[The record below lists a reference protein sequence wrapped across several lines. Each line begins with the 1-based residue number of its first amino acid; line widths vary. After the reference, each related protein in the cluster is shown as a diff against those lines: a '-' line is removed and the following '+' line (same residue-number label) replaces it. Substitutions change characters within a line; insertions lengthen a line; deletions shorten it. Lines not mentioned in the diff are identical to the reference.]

1 MASKS
6 SPVPDTSST
15 LLLQLGGDANHAR
28 WAEFV
33 ARYRPMMERYLTR
46 HFPALE
52 RDDIIQETF
61 VALVAALPNY
71 RYSPEE
77 TGCFHNYL
85 TGVLR
90 RKALRFLTKETQRT
104 ERLATL
110 TEEDAARTPTRL
122 DEKSEEEWKHAVF
135 ETAIHQIL
143 ADESIA
149 PRSREVFR
157 ALALAHEDPA
167 DVADRFGLTRNA
179 ADQIKNR
186 LMTKLRKLV
195 DELKGVV

>member
-1 MASKS
+1 MK
-6 SPVPDTSST
+6 PPKTSET

-28 WAEFV
+28 WTEFV
-33 ARYRPMMERYLTR
+33 ARYRPMMECYLTR

-52 RDDIIQETF
+52 HDDIIQETF
-61 VALVAALPNY
+61 IALVAALPNY

-77 TGCFHNYL
+77 TGYFHNYL

-104 ERLATL
+104 ERLTSLAND
-110 TEEDAARTPTRL
+110 DAARTPPRL
-122 DEKSEEEWKHAVF
+122 DEQAEEEWKHAVF
-135 ETAIHQIL
+135 ETAIHQL
-143 ADESIA
+143 LNDETIA

-157 ALALAHEDPA
+157 ALVLQHREPV
-167 DVADRFGLTRNA
+167 DVGIFYGISRNA

-195 DELKGVV
+195 DELKAIV

>member
-1 MASKS
+1 MK
-6 SPVPDTSST
+6 PPKTSST
-15 LLLQLGGDANHAR
+15 LLLQLGKDANHAR

-46 HFPALE
+46 YFPALE

-77 TGCFHNYL
+77 TGYFHNYL

-110 TEEDAARTPTRL
+110 TEDDAARTPPRL
-122 DEKSEEEWKHAVF
+122 DEKSEEEWKRAIF
-135 ETAIHQIL
+135 ETAIHQLL

-149 PRSREVFR
+149 PRSRQVFR
-157 ALALAHEDPA
+157 ALALAHEDPV
-167 DVADRFGLTRNA
+167 DVADRFRLTRNA
-179 ADQIKNR
+179 TDQIKNR